1 MAGRE
6 LAPGVLE
13 QGLEPVG
20 VELVDVELKLVPVLA
35 RDEDAGRQLLAQP
48 RDVDLETLERV
59 RGRALAPQ
67 LVDQPLA
74 LEGLV
79 RMQQQHGE
87 HGATLASPE
96 RYMPGPVK
104 GLQRAKNAE
113 VHARSGSVPLKV
125 NVTALLP
132 LCRCAE
138 TVPADHALQMALR
151 LTTQEAVMGQV
162 IPRQHPAVVLRSQ
175 YKAVLAMLCVALVA
189 DRRAGGDTRD
199 RGQRR

>member
-1 MAGRE
+1 MS
-6 LAPGVLE
+6 
-13 QGLEPVG
+13 
-20 VELVDVELKLVPVLA
+20 VEFVDPELKLVGVLA
-35 RDEDAGRQLLAQP
+35 RDKDPGRQLLAEP
-48 RDVDLETLERV
+48 RDMDLQRLKRS
-59 RGRALAPQ
+59 RGLAPHSSSISRS
-67 LVDQPLA
+67 LSSVSFGCRSSRA
-74 LEGLV
+74 ST
-79 RMQQQHGE
+79 
-87 HGATLASPE
+87 ATLASPE

-113 VHARSGSVPLKV
+113 IHARSGSVPLKV

-132 LCRCAE
+132 LCRCPE

-189 DRRAGGDTRD
+189 INALAATP
-199 RGQRR
+199 